1 LLLRKT
7 TAASVISDYVAKAVA
22 GKDAEKNEAIL
33 YRYNVLLV
41 VTLD

>member
-1 LLLRKT
+1 ML
-7 TAASVISDYVAKAVA
+7 SNYVVKAIA

-33 YRYNVLLV
+33 YRNNVLLV

>member
-1 LLLRKT
+1 LRET
-7 TAASVISDYVAKAVA
+7 TAASVVSNYVVKAIS

-33 YRYNVLLV
+33 YRNNVLLV